1 MAGYRRARIRAR
13 AMPRVRMRV
22 NMGVRVRVRVVVR
35 VIVNVRVRVTPEGR
49 GKGSDRIGSVNG
61 TQIRVIVRVRVIRV
75 IRQHHALSKSRKC
88 RQRDRPHVNV
98 YHHCT

>member
-13 AMPRVRMRV
+13 AMPQVRIRVDIE
-22 NMGVRVRVRVVVR
+22 VRVRVRVVVR

-61 TQIRVIVRVRVIRV
+61 TRASTIEVRELYGTMDLTHFISRLAPAFSKFFLQIF
-75 IRQHHALSKSRKC
+75 
-88 RQRDRPHVNV
+88 
-98 YHHCT
+98 